1 MGVRVKWRGK
11 SPPVF
16 PKGKMQGKPHQEQ
29 GQAAD
34 EFLVHILRVDR
45 YSSFGNGF
53 VR

>member
-1 MGVRVKWRGK
+1 VKWWGK

-16 PKGKMQGKPHQEQ
+16 LKRKMQGKPHQEQ

-34 EFLVHILRVDR
+34 EFLVLILRVDR
-45 YSSFGNGF
+45 YSIFGNDY